1 MDLTIALSSAD
12 PVIYFYGIQ
21 DMIRFCLVVSWR
33 AGGHQDVFPAIYA
46 CQACKAETGV
56 LGVPCLSAQDF
67 ATGHRRI
74 RETLGE
80 GAYKGEAVRMRG
92 GGGSGIGVCSKYLP
106 EIRILKGID

>member
-1 MDLTIALSSAD
+1 MGLTIALYSAN
-12 PVIYFYGIQ
+12 PAIYFYGIQ
-21 DMIRFCLVVSWR
+21 DMIRLRLVVSWR
-33 AGGHQDVFPAIYA
+33 AGGHQDIFPAIYA

-56 LGVPCLSAQDF
+56 LGVSGLSAQDF

-80 GAYKGEAVRMRG
+80 GAYKGEAVRMRD